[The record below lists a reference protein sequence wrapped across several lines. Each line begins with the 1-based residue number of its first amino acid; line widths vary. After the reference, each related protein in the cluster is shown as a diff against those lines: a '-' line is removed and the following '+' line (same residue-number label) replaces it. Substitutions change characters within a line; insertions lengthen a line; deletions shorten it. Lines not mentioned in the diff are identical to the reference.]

1 MSESEY
7 LFSSRELR
15 EYLEIALRNLVEEID
30 SLPSVRIVTTSE
42 DELAVELIEKYS
54 VTTPVLDESR
64 ITVDQ
69 AHTKIDISN
78 DPTRIVYHLNPGR
91 RTYIDGTVYT
101 HYVPFRGNAD
111 VFRCRPSHYSSNF
124 PRASVDDDVLT
135 FAYEDTRHDAGGIRS
150 AFATD
155 LEETRKLLAWADND
169 IRSHNDKVAQAAQT
183 KLAERQAKLTWD
195 QQVVQQL
202 GYPVRRRADAP
213 DTYQVPVVRKKI
225 PLPVA
230 ARGPLEPAPIAD
242 ETYEE
247 ILRIIHS
254 MVVVMER
261 SPKTFTDVDEH
272 FLRTLFLVTLN
283 AQYEGQATGETF
295 NYEGK
300 TDILIRHQNK
310 NLFIAECKFWS
321 GSKIL
326 TETMDQILGYAQWRD
341 TKIAILLFSRN
352 KDFTSVLKQI
362 PETVT
367 AHPNYVRQH
376 EYTHESAYRFTMRQ
390 KHDEHR
396 YVTLTVMAFNI
407 PT

>member
-1 MSESEY
+1 MRESEH
-7 LFSSRELR
+7 LFSSRQLR
-15 EYLEIALRNLVEEID
+15 EYLDIALRNLVEEID
-30 SLPSVRIVTTSE
+30 SLPSTRVLTTSE
-42 DELAVELIEKYS
+42 DELAAHLIEKYS
-54 VTTPVLDESR
+54 VTTPVLDETR

-78 DPTRIVYHLNPGR
+78 DPTRIAYHLNPGR
-91 RTYIDGTVYT
+91 PTYIDGTVYT

-111 VFRCRPSHYSSNF
+111 VFGCRPSYYSSNF
-124 PRASVDDDVLT
+124 PRAAVDGDVLT
-135 FAYEDTRHDAGGIRS
+135 FAYEDTRHDAASIRS

-155 LEETRKLLAWADND
+155 LEETRKLLGWADND
-169 IRSHNDKVAQAAQT
+169 IRSHNEKVAQTAQA
-183 KLAERQAKLTWD
+183 KLAERRGKLARD

-202 GYPVRRRADAP
+202 GYPMRRRADAP

-225 PLPVA
+225 SLPVA

-242 ETYEE
+242 DTYEE

-283 AQYEGQATGETF
+283 AQYEGQTTGETF

-321 GSKIL
+321 GAKVL
-326 TETMDQILGYAQWRD
+326 AETIDQILGYAQWRD

-367 AHPNYVRQH
+367 AHPNHVRQH
-376 EYTHESAYRFTMRQ
+376 EYAHESAYRFTMRQ